1 MKVEQIDAEFA
12 FAEILDEIID
22 SKFDMSINWNQKFK
36 EKLTYF
42 IDQRFSDDQIDYVK
56 KSI

>member
-1 MKVEQIDAEFA
+1 MKVEQTDAEFA

-36 EKLTYF
+36 EKLSYF
-42 IDQRFSDDQIDYVK
+42 DTQCPFKVYEL
-56 KSI
+56 

>member
-12 FAEILDEIID
+12 FKEILDEMID

-36 EKLTYF
+36 EKLKYF
-42 IDQRFSDDQIDYVK
+42 DKQRFYDD
-56 KSI
+56 

>member
-12 FAEILDEIID
+12 FKEILNEIIN

-36 EKLTYF
+36 DKLNYF
-42 IDQRFSDDQIDYVK
+42 DTQRSNDD
-56 KSI
+56 

>member
-1 MKVEQIDAEFA
+1 MKVEQIDAEIA

-36 EKLTYF
+36 EKLNYF
-42 IDQRFSDDQIDYVK
+42 IEQRFYDD
-56 KSI
+56 